1 MTLQRR
7 HFFSLGV
14 RRERSAVALA
24 SGLLVGLAMLLVHPP
39 LRAQQ
44 QAANGGI
51 YTCVDDKGKELRADR
66 PIAECSDREQRVL
79 NRDGSLKRIQPATLT
94 PDERAAR
101 DARQRKEAE
110 EKAAYNDAVRRDRN
124 LKTRFPDEAAHQRAR
139 ESALESVRLAL
150 RASRQRIAELESE
163 RKPLLDEAEFYRG
176 RQLPSRLKQQLDA
189 NETSQAA
196 QRELIQTQEAEL
208 VRINGIYD
216 TELEHLRKLWKGA
229 PPGSISLVSAP
240 VADPGTR

>member
-1 MTLQRR
+1 MTLQR
-7 HFFSLGV
+7 HLASFGV
-14 RRERSAVALA
+14 RRERSRLVLA
-24 SGLLVGLAMLLVHPP
+24 AGLLIGLSMLVVHRP
-39 LRAQQ
+39 LHAQQ
-44 QAANGGI
+44 QTGNGGI

-79 NRDGSLKRIQPATLT
+79 NRDGSLKRILPATLT
-94 PDERAAR
+94 AEERAAR
-101 DARQRKEAE
+101 DARLRKEGE
-110 EKAAYNDAVRRDRN
+110 EKAAFADAVRRDRN
-124 LKTRFPDEAAHQRAR
+124 LKTRFPNEAAHQRAR
-139 ESALESVRLAL
+139 ESALESVRTAMH
-150 RASRQRIAELESE
+150 ASRERIKDLEAE

-176 RQLPSRLKQQLDA
+176 RRLPARLKQQLDA

-216 TELEHLRKLWKGA
+216 AELEHLRKLWKGA

-240 VADPGTR
+240 SAEIGTR